1 MHAPTRDQAILV
13 VEDESLLRTV
23 AADMLEYAG
32 FRVIEAP
39 TADEALTL
47 IESGEPIS
55 GLFTDI
61 ELPGA
66 LDGVK
71 LAKITHERRPDAAI
85 LVVSGRRYPDDS
97 DLPPGAVFLG
107 KPYDFNQVI
116 NTLNRMIG
124 NPVEG

>member
-1 MHAPTRDQAILV
+1 MHQPRDSQAILV

-23 AADMLEYAG
+23 AADMFEYAG
-32 FRVIEAP
+32 YRVLEAP
-39 TADEALTL
+39 TGEQALAL

-61 ELPGA
+61 ELPGD
-66 LDGVK
+66 LDGVA
-71 LAKITHERRPDAAI
+71 LAKIAHDRSPDTAI

-107 KPYDFNQVI
+107 KPYDFNHVI
-116 NTLNRMIG
+116 KTLDGMIG
-124 NPVEG
+124 PAPRV